1 MAQLKY
7 WNGTAW
13 VDAVIGAQGPTGPTG
28 ATGPAG
34 ATGSTG
40 AASTVPGPT
49 GATGPAGS
57 VGATGPTGVTGA
69 VGATGPTGPT
79 GATGVAGFS
88 VLNGTVD
95 PTTQGV
101 NGDFY
106 INTSTN
112 RIFGPKAAGT
122 WPAGVNLIGPTGATG
137 PAGAVGATG
146 ATGPAGAVGAT
157 GATGP
162 TGVTGATGPTGATG
176 ATGPALSV
184 SPKSGEYYGSSNVG
198 SGSTFA
204 EDVTTYLPFYL
215 PVQTTFDRIACRTT
229 SAHVGTSTVRMG
241 VYNAGS
247 NGFPTTVAFDAGTVS
262 ANAASTLYE
271 ITISQTL
278 SAGWYCLAANQ
289 QTIATTPRF
298 FSAATPFGLVTVDTT
313 FSVNGSAGTL
323 RETGITGAFATAGTV
338 IPNTINHIAVMLRAA

>member
-28 ATGPAG
+28 PTGPIG
-34 ATGSTG
+34 ATGATG

-49 GATGPAGS
+49 GSTGPTGPTGP
-57 VGATGPTGVTGA
+57 VGATGPTGVTG
-69 VGATGPTGPT
+69 P
-79 GATGVAGFS
+79 S
-88 VLNGTVD
+88 
-95 PTTQGV
+95 
-101 NGDFY
+101 
-106 INTSTN
+106 
-112 RIFGPKAAGT
+112 
-122 WPAGVNLIGPTGATG
+122 
-137 PAGAVGATG
+137 
-146 ATGPAGAVGAT
+146 
-157 GATGP
+157 
-162 TGVTGATGPTGATG
+162 
-176 ATGPALSV
+176 GPALNV
-184 SPKSGEYYGSSNVG
+184 SPKSGQYYGSSSVG

-247 NGFPTTVAFDAGTVS
+247 DGFPTTVAFDAGTVS

-298 FSAATPFGLVTVDTT
+298 FSAATPFGLVTVDNT
-313 FSVNGSAGTL
+313 FSTNGSAGTL